1 MSRIPVRLQLQ
12 QKWKREMQTPST
24 IVNMKAT
31 YNGCR
36 SINIRHGDAKIPVR
50 VCRDSIISLTK
61 QVIILTEI

>member
-1 MSRIPVRLQLQ
+1 
-12 QKWKREMQTPST
+12 MQTPST

-50 VCRDSIISLTK
+50 VYRDSIISPTK
-61 QVIILTEI
+61 QVIILTNLVARSLPEINLDKY